1 VNERRLGMKIVL
13 ARTAVPNEM
22 GPYTCGVCE
31 EPFVVGTVT
40 AWAWGSGG
48 PVGEAADSVACPACV
63 EVLGN
68 YRSDLFPT
76 IQQYRRLE
84 AQWPTPEYASVEE
97 LERVEGP
104 YA

>member
-1 VNERRLGMKIVL
+1 MKIEL

-22 GPYTCGVCE
+22 GPYTCGICE
-31 EPFVVGTVT
+31 DTFVVGTVT

-48 PVGEAADSVACPACV
+48 AVGESDDSVTCPACI

-68 YRSDLFPT
+68 YRPDVFPT
-76 IQQYRRLE
+76 IQQFCELE
-84 AQWPTPEYASVEE
+84 AAWSTPTYASLAE
-97 LERVEGP
+97 LVRVEGP